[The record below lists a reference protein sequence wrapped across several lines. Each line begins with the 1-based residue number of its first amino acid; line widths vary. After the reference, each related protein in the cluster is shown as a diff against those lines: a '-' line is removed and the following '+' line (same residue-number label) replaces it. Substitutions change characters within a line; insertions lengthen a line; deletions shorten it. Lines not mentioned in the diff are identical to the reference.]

1 MSTSSRETQQNLN
14 EKADHTTSVGGLA
27 ESNAD
32 LLESAV
38 ALWSVL
44 VSHASATVDAFK
56 LDIKLA
62 TSSLIALLVTG
73 LVIAALLLGL
83 WFLGMGLIF
92 AGLTAL
98 QVPMIVALLLIVS
111 MQLALLFCCC
121 RFAKRMLRNLNFQA
135 VRAALSTTADSEIE
149 R

>member
-56 LDIKLA
+56 LDIKIGRA
-62 TSSLIALLVTG
+62 S
-73 LVIAALLLGL
+73 
-83 WFLGMGLIF
+83 
-92 AGLTAL
+92 
-98 QVPMIVALLLIVS
+98 
-111 MQLALLFCCC
+111 C
-121 RFAKRMLRNLNFQA
+121 R
-135 VRAALSTTADSEIE
+135 E
-149 R
+149 RV